1 MRKPIS
7 GSAPLIWT
15 QPPPPPRQRSLG
27 RAEIVAAAIGL
38 ADEAGSGWPAVLT
51 MKAVAARLGPY
62 SAMALYRYV
71 HSKDG
76 LVDLMLDAA
85 TAEIPLPAQPGPD
98 WRADLEE
105 LAAQTRQMLRRHPW
119 YAALYHTRPPA
130 GPHMMERLEFMLS
143 VLTAPGASTAEAM
156 AYAAMVDRYILG
168 SALQDT
174 EEARMSRE
182 HGLDDEATLR
192 SALNAVHELAAATG
206 RLPRL
211 TSWLAHPAGP
221 PPEEQFSLGLGF
233 LLDGIA
239 RCLTGAKS
247 PARSDKIGP

>member
-1 MRKPIS
+1 VRKSFS
-7 GSAPLIWT
+7 GPAPLIWT

-27 RAEIVAAAIGL
+27 RAEIVAAAISL
-38 ADEAGSGWPAVLT
+38 ADEAGHAALT

-85 TAEIPLPAQPGPD
+85 AAEIPVPAQPGPE

-105 LAAQTRQMLRRHPW
+105 LTAQTRQMTRRHPW

-130 GPHMMERLEFMLS
+130 GPHMMERLEFMLG
-143 VLTAPGASTAEAM
+143 VLTARGASIAEAM
-156 AYAAMVDRYILG
+156 TYAAMIDRYILG
-168 SALQDT
+168 SGLQDA

-182 HGLDDEATLR
+182 HGLDDEAVLR
-192 SALNAVHELAAATG
+192 SALGTVHDLAAATG

-211 TSWLAHPAGP
+211 TRWLAHPSGP
-221 PPEEQFSLGLGF
+221 SPEEQFGLGLGF

-239 RCLTGAKS
+239 QCLSGADTT
-247 PARSDKIGP
+247 ARSAHS

>member
-1 MRKPIS
+1 VRKSITGPAPLTRP
-7 GSAPLIWT
+7 APLIWT
-15 QPPPPPRQRSLG
+15 QPPPPPRQRFLG
-27 RAEIVAAAIGL
+27 RAEIVTAAIGL
-38 ADEAGSGWPAVLT
+38 ADEAGAGALT
-51 MKAVAARLGPY
+51 MKAVAARLG
-62 SAMALYRYV
+62 
-71 HSKDG
+71 
-76 LVDLMLDAA
+76 LVDLMLDAV
-85 TAEIPLPAQPGPD
+85 TAEIPRPAQPGPD

-105 LAAQTRQMLRRHPW
+105 LAAQTRQMIRRHPW

-130 GPHMMERLEFMLS
+130 GPHMMERLEFMLA

-156 AYAAMVDRYILG
+156 TYAAMIDRYILG
-168 SALQDT
+168 SALQET
-174 EEARMSRE
+174 EEARMSAE

-192 SALNAVHELAAATG
+192 SAMNAVHDLAAATG

-239 RCLTGAKS
+239 RCLTMAEN
-247 PARSDKIGP
+247 PARSDTIGP

>member
-1 MRKPIS
+1 VRKPIT
-7 GSAPLIWT
+7 GPAPLIWT

-27 RAEIVAAAIGL
+27 RAEIVAAATGL
-38 ADEAGSGWPAVLT
+38 ADEAGSGFHAALT

-71 HSKDG
+71 HSKEG

-98 WRADLEE
+98 WRSDLEE
-105 LAAQTRQMLRRHPW
+105 LAAQTRQMTRRHPW

-130 GPHMMERLEFMLS
+130 GPHMMERLEFMLG
-143 VLTAPGASTAEAM
+143 VLTAQGASIAEAM
-156 AYAAMVDRYILG
+156 TYAAMIDRYILG
-168 SALQDT
+168 SGLQDA

-182 HGLDDEATLR
+182 HGLDDEAVLR
-192 SALNAVHELAAATG
+192 SALGTVHDLAAATG

-211 TSWLAHPAGP
+211 TSWLAHPSGP
-221 PPEEQFSLGLGF
+221 SPEEQFGLGLGF

-239 RCLTGAKS
+239 RCLTGADTT
-247 PARSDKIGP
+247 ARSAHS

>member
-1 MRKPIS
+1 
-7 GSAPLIWT
+7 
-15 QPPPPPRQRSLG
+15 
-27 RAEIVAAAIGL
+27 VAAAIGL
-38 ADEAGSGWPAVLT
+38 ADEGGSGFAGALT

-71 HSKDG
+71 HSKEG

-85 TAEIPLPAQPGPD
+85 TAEIPLPPHPGPE
-98 WRADLEE
+98 WRADLED
-105 LAAQTRQMLRRHPW
+105 LAARTRQMTRRHPW
-119 YAALYHTRPPA
+119 YAALYHSRPPA
-130 GPHMMERLEFMLS
+130 GPHLMERLEFMLT
-143 VLTAPGASTAEAM
+143 VLTAQGASLAEAM
-156 AYAAMVDRYILG
+156 TYAAMIDRYILG

-174 EEARMSRE
+174 EEAQMSRE
-182 HGLDDEATLR
+182 YGLDDEATLR
-192 SALNAVHELAAATG
+192 SAMNAVHDLAAATG

-239 RCLTGAKS
+239 RCLTGAENQ
-247 PARSDKIGP
+247 ARSGKIGP

>member
-1 MRKPIS
+1 MRKPIT
-7 GSAPLIWT
+7 GPAPLIWT

-27 RAEIVAAAIGL
+27 RAEIVAAAIAL
-38 ADEAGSGWPAVLT
+38 ADEAGSGFQAALT

-85 TAEIPLPAQPGPD
+85 TAEIPLPAEPGPD
-98 WRADLEE
+98 WRADLGE
-105 LAAQTRQMLRRHPW
+105 LAAQTRQMTRRHPW

-130 GPHMMERLEFMLS
+130 GPHLMERLEFMLG
-143 VLTAPGASTAEAM
+143 VLTARGASLAEAM
-156 AYAAMVDRYILG
+156 TYAAMIDRYILG
-168 SALQDT
+168 SGLQDA
-174 EEARMSRE
+174 EEAKMSRE
-182 HGLDDEATLR
+182 HGLDDDATLM
-192 SALNAVHELAAATG
+192 SAMNTVHDLAAATG
-206 RLPRL
+206 RLPHL